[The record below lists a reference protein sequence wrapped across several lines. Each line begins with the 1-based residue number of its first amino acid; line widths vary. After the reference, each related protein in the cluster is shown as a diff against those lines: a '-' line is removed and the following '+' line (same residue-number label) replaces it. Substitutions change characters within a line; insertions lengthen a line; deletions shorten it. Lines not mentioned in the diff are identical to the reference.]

1 VNAANWKAKY
11 TLRSIISIIAVQVL
25 IKSKAKK
32 NISEG
37 DLKIYFF

>member
-1 VNAANWKAKY
+1 MDSV
-11 TLRSIISIIAVQVL
+11 IAFRVL

-37 DLKIYFF
+37 DKKGVFWIHKYV